1 MLEKNLLSS
10 YIILLGCVVIGMI
23 RSPKV
28 VRLRFAVLKDK
39 IDYVLAS
46 LGQLGLIHFVDIKK
60 TSDKELLNIVE
71 PYELSSEAYR
81 ISEIHNRI
89 SRLITKIGLQPRK
102 ITVNDLDLKNQVSK
116 IEEEVKNIES
126 ILSDQSISKDLMQ
139 KHIDQLIN
147 YEAALRALREI
158 ENVKA
163 MYGGIA
169 GRMLVFDCWVPKEK
183 LNIIT
188 ETIDKYSDQLS
199 IYEVIE
205 DLEKLEEKPPT
216 IINEKSKLGGFAA
229 LTRGFGI
236 PIYSEIDPSIF
247 MMITFPIFF
256 GIMFGDVGHGLMF
269 LIASLYIL
277 YIKKKQISI
286 PDIFKPIVQGA
297 DILIICAVFS
307 IFFGF
312 LYGEFLGS
320 NEWFRML
327 THIDE
332 KPIYSILGFSNLEE
346 EVAEHRWFITLM
358 KLCIYI
364 GMFHIIFGLILDI
377 INKITEREYKHMLSG
392 PALWLWFYGTL
403 TTLFILYDFNSSTR
417 VSQLLSDVFSARN
430 PPFLPVSPLYLLIAP
445 AIAMFAIR
453 TFIEGFTEALGET
466 LEHLIASISNT
477 ISYLRI
483 FAFHLVHWAISQIG
497 LMGKG
502 SIYLFLSLPLATFLI
517 MTLELLATFMQALRL
532 HWVEWFLKFYR
543 GEGYTFKPFQL

>member
-1 MLEKNLLSS
+1 
-10 YIILLGCVVIGMI
+10 MI
-23 RSPKV
+23 RSPKI

-39 IDYVLAS
+39 VDYVLVS
-46 LGQLGLIHFVDIKK
+46 LGQLGLIHFIDIKK
-60 TSDKELLNIVE
+60 TNDKELLKIVE

-81 ISEIHNRI
+81 VSELHSRV

-102 ITVNDLDLKNQVSK
+102 IMVNDIDLKNQINK

-126 ILSDQSISKDLMQ
+126 ILLDQNISKDLMQ
-139 KHIDQLIN
+139 KYIDQLID
-147 YEAALRALREI
+147 YEAALRALKEV

-163 MYGGIA
+163 MYGGVV

-205 DLEKLEEKPPT
+205 DLEKLEERPPT

-236 PIYSEIDPSIF
+236 PVYSEIDPSIF
-247 MMITFPIFF
+247 MMVTFPIFF
-256 GIMFGDVGHGLMF
+256 GIMFGDVGHGLIF

-277 YIKKKQISI
+277 YIKKKQIPI
-286 PDIFKPIVQGA
+286 PDIFRPIVQGA
-297 DILIICAVFS
+297 DILIICAVSS

-320 NEWFRML
+320 SEWFKML
-327 THIDE
+327 THIDG
-332 KPIYSILGFSNLEE
+332 KPIYSLLGFSGLEE
-346 EVAEHRWFITLM
+346 EVAEHKWFITLM

-364 GMFHIIFGLILDI
+364 GMFHIISGLLLDI
-377 INKITEREYKHMLSG
+377 TNKITEREYKHMFSG
-392 PALWLWFYGTL
+392 PVLWLWFYGTL
-403 TTLFILYDFNSSTR
+403 TALFALYDFNPTTR
-417 VSQLLSDVFSARN
+417 VSQLLSDVFSARS

-445 AIAMFAIR
+445 AIVMFVVR

-497 LMGKG
+497 LMGRG

-543 GEGYTFKPFQL
+543 GEGYVFKPFQL